1 MTRYVA
7 LGSSMAAG
15 PGIPPTAPGS
25 PLLAMRS
32 QRNYP
37 HLVAQRLGLD
47 LVDVTYS
54 GATTAHVLSESQHGE
69 PPQVDALDGSESLV
83 TVTIG
88 GNDVGHVPMLCAAAL
103 PAPLRWLPPLRGMRD
118 AGARERELAAVA
130 PKLIEVGRVVRARA
144 PLARVLFVDYLTLLP
159 PQGSAPPLSAG
170 DTDLGRRIAAELERL
185 TAAAAEGTGAAVVC
199 AGQASREHH
208 PWSAQPWTNL
218 PSRFPVPIPGHT
230 APLHPNAEG
239 MRAVADLV
247 VAHVEERPGT

>member
-1 MTRYVA
+1 MA

-15 PGIPPTAPGS
+15 PGIAPTAPGS

-37 HLVAQRLGLD
+37 HLVAQRLDLE

-54 GATTAHVLSESQHGE
+54 GATTANLLTERQHGE
-69 PPQVDALDGSESLV
+69 PPQVDALDGTETLI

-88 GNDVGHVPMLCAAAL
+88 GNDVGYVPMLCAAAL

-118 AGARERELAAVA
+118 AGARERALTAVA
-130 PKLIEVGRVVRARA
+130 DELIEVGRVIRHRC
-144 PLARVLFVDYLTLLP
+144 PQARVMFVDYLTLLP
-159 PQGSAPPLSAG
+159 PDGAAPPLSAA
-170 DTDLGRRIAAELERL
+170 DTALGRRVAAELERL
-185 TAAAAEGTGAAVVC
+185 TGAAAEATGCELVRAA
-199 AGQASREHH
+199 QASRDHH

-247 VAHVEERPGT
+247 VGEFQS

>member
-1 MTRYVA
+1 
-7 LGSSMAAG
+7 MAAG

-37 HLVAQRLGLD
+37 HLVAQRLDLE

-54 GATTAHVLSESQHGE
+54 GATTANLLTERQHGE
-69 PPQVDALDGSESLV
+69 PPQVDALDGTETLV

-88 GNDVGHVPMLCAAAL
+88 GNDVGYVPMLCAAAL

-118 AGARERELAAVA
+118 AGARERALAAVA
-130 PKLIEVGRVVRARA
+130 DELIEVGRVIRHRC
-144 PLARVLFVDYLTLLP
+144 PQARVMFVDYLTLLP
-159 PQGSAPPLSAG
+159 PQGAARPLSAT
-170 DTDLGRRIAAELERL
+170 DTALGRAVAAELERL
-185 TAAAAEGTGAAVVC
+185 TGAAAQATGCELVRAA
-199 AGQASREHH
+199 QASRDHH
-208 PWSAQPWTNL
+208 PWSAQPWTTL

-239 MRAVADLV
+239 MRAVADLIV
-247 VAHVEERPGT
+247 GEFAS